1 VIFAGWKFSGGDAP
15 KEMQAMRVSGRSGQA
30 GQRATN
36 IKPTRVYVI
45 YTGGTIGMRQQGD
58 GYAPS
63 PGYLVDQ
70 LTYMPE
76 FRSDLLPSFDVH
88 EYESLLDSSNM
99 LPSDWLTIAR
109 DIAIQHDNYDGFI
122 VLHGTDTMAYTS
134 SALAFLLPGLKKPV
148 VVTGSQIPLCEVR
161 NDARENL
168 ITSLMVASRP
178 DLPEVCLSFGK
189 RILRGCRAV
198 KVSADR
204 LNAFDS
210 PNFPPIGAAKI
221 AVEIRHDLVRKV
233 PTEVELIAPIIR
245 APVVAALRLFPG
257 ISHQLIRSVLQP
269 PLQGLVLEAY
279 GVGNGPDR
287 NEEILKAIR
296 EATDAGVVVVACS
309 QCLQGRVSLGV
320 YETGSALAHAGVIEG
335 ADMTPEAAL
344 TKLTV
349 LLGRGL
355 DPQQVRDLMQ
365 VNLVGELT
373 PTGFA

>member
-1 VIFAGWKFSGGDAP
+1 MSKPRQGG
-15 KEMQAMRVSGRSGQA
+15 RVRKQGVTTEPS
-30 GQRATN
+30 
-36 IKPTRVYVI
+36 RVYVI
-45 YTGGTIGMRQQGD
+45 YTGGTIGMRREPGD

-70 LTYMPE
+70 MALIPE
-76 FRSDLLPSFDVH
+76 LKSDLLPTFHVH
-88 EYESLLDSSNM
+88 EYETLLDSSNM

-109 DIAIQHDNYDGFI
+109 DIAVQYDNYDGFV

-134 SALAFLLPGLKKPV
+134 SALAFLLPGLGKPV

-168 ITSLMVASRP
+168 ITSLMVAGQP
-178 DLPEVCLSFGK
+178 DLPEVCLYFGE

-198 KVSADR
+198 KVAADR

-210 PNFPPIGAAKI
+210 PNYPPLGRAAI
-221 AVEIRHDLVRKV
+221 SVEIAHEHVRNPPAGVDLM
-233 PTEVELIAPIIR
+233 APIMR
-245 APVVAALRLFPG
+245 RPEVAALRLFPG
-257 ISHQLIRSVLQP
+257 ISHHLIRGVLQP
-269 PLQGLVLEAY
+269 PLQGLVLETY

-287 NEEILKAIR
+287 DVEILNAIR

-309 QCLQGRVSLGV
+309 QCLQGRVSLGT
-320 YETGSALAHAGVIEG
+320 YETGSALAQAGVIGG

-355 DPQQVRDLMQ
+355 PPRQVRELME
-365 VNLVGELT
+365 VDLVGELT
-373 PTGFA
+373 PAGFA